1 MSTVPNNPDRNI
13 SRQLVI
19 IIFITA
25 VLTAIVIYLW
35 MGNPKPKT
43 HQVMLRVEASGGFS
57 NITLEAGSLSIPK
70 TVTVTTPWQ
79 KIVDLPNNTEV
90 YLTASNPTQTGSLVC
105 VITLD
110 GQPWKREKTDA
121 PKDGV
126 ACAGIVP

>member
-1 MSTVPNNPDRNI
+1 MSTVPNNPDRTI
-13 SRQLVI
+13 LRQLLIIVSVI
-19 IIFITA
+19 VVLSA
-25 VLTAIVIYLW
+25 VVTYLW
-35 MGNPKPKT
+35 LANPKPKT
-43 HQVMLRVEASGGFS
+43 HQVLLRVEASGGFS
-57 NITLEAGSLSIPK
+57 NITLDAGTISIPK

-79 KIVDLPNNTEV
+79 KIVELPNNTEV

-110 GQPWKREKTDA
+110 GQPWKREKTEA